1 MSLTKL
7 VADRRIR
14 GERMKENE
22 IIEIMFQIIKAL
34 YHLHQSNLLGRYFT
48 PDSIIIQ
55 SNKQIVMMEYGFI
68 GPLLP

>member
-22 IIEIMFQIIKAL
+22 IIEIIFQIIKAL

-55 SNKQIVMMEYGFI
+55 SN
-68 GPLLP
+68 